1 MVTLQ
6 DFTALSAGRE
16 VPLEGR
22 VDRCPRCG
30 RNGIEHAEP
39 ERLLFVHVQAT
50 DLQSDGMLTEP
61 RDCCRVTPAPA
72 AAE

>member
-6 DFTALSAGRE
+6 DFTALSRGSE

-22 VDRCPRCG
+22 VDRCPKCG

-39 ERLLFVHVQAT
+39 HTLFFVHVQESEV
-50 DLQSDGMLTEP
+50 LGDGMLTEP
-61 RDCCRVTPAPA
+61 RDCCRLSTATAVA
-72 AAE
+72 

>member
-6 DFTALSAGRE
+6 DFTALSPGRE

-39 ERLLFVHVQAT
+39 ERLFFIHVQET
-50 DLQSDGMLTEP
+50 DLRSDGMLTEP
-61 RDCCRVTPAPA
+61 RDCCRVTRFAG
-72 AAE
+72 E

>member
-6 DFTALSAGRE
+6 DFTGLSRGSE

-22 VDRCPRCG
+22 VDRCPKCG

-39 ERLLFVHVQAT
+39 ERLFFVHVQET
-50 DLQSDGMLTEP
+50 ELRSDGMLTEP
-61 RDCCRVTPAPA
+61 RDCCRVTIVA
-72 AAE
+72 

>member
-6 DFTALSAGRE
+6 DFTALSRGID

-22 VDRCPRCG
+22 VDRCPKCG

-39 ERLLFVHVQAT
+39 HTLFFVHVQE
-50 DLQSDGMLTEP
+50 SEVFGDGMLTEP
-61 RDCCRVTPAPA
+61 RDCCRLTTAPA
-72 AAE
+72 VA

>member
-6 DFTALSAGRE
+6 DFTTLSPGSE

-22 VDRCPRCG
+22 VDRCPKCG

-39 ERLLFVHVQAT
+39 HTLFFVHVQKSEV
-50 DLQSDGMLTEP
+50 LGDGMLTEP
-61 RDCCRVTPAPA
+61 RDSCRLTTATVA
-72 AAE
+72 

>member
-6 DFTALSAGRE
+6 DFTAFSAGRE

-30 RNGIEHAEP
+30 RNGIEHCEP
-39 ERLLFVHVQAT
+39 ERLFFVHVQAT

-61 RDCCRVTPAPA
+61 RDCCRVTGNPG
-72 AAE
+72 E